1 MAWQGG
7 VNSVAVSDRDRYDYS
22 NASFG
27 QTGTL
32 NGLPGPS
39 AIYPGMP
46 GAGDIPHGDFTWDQ
60 SYVGSY
66 DPATASTFA
75 SLINNTAGGSG
86 SGSGSGSGKEGSS
99 VEGPQPAAA
108 GGSGGSGS
116 GAAQAGA
123 SISASASA
131 SDVLGGIMEQKKWG
145 SRGGA
150 PMFNTPNCESSPRPL
165 ALFMVQLVNPM
176 LISVSVLLPW
186 FPTAEERSLI
196 LHYCANAAD
205 LMMAIPSGL
214 NPMLAINLPL
224 ALDSPRG
231 QFTSP

>member
-1 MAWQGG
+1 MAGHGCNIVEDGVGG
-7 VNSVAVSDRDRYDYS
+7 VMTDRNRYDYS
-22 NASFG
+22 NTSFG

-46 GAGDIPHGDFTWDQ
+46 GAGDIPQGDFTWDQ

-86 SGSGSGSGKEGSS
+86 SGSGKEGSS
-99 VEGPQPAAA
+99 VEGPQPAA
-108 GGSGGSGS
+108 GGSTGSGS
-116 GAAQAGA
+116 GA

-145 SRGGA
+145 SKGGA
-150 PMFNTPNCESSPRPL
+150 PMFNTPNCELSPRPL
-165 ALFMVQLVNPM
+165 VARRGPAREF
-176 LISVSVLLPW
+176 
-186 FPTAEERSLI
+186 
-196 LHYCANAAD
+196 CANIRA
-205 LMMAIPSGL
+205 
-214 NPMLAINLPL
+214 
-224 ALDSPRG
+224 SPV
-231 QFTSP
+231 TMVPYC